1 MTSAAGTVPVSPPGA
16 RTRRSI
22 GARLREWA
30 PPIVLFVGFL
40 VVWEVLVRGLGI
52 SQFVLPAPTAI
63 AEAWVTY
70 LPEISAAARYTAVEI
85 ILGLVIG
92 VVAGI
97 TVGVVTARFRPVQDS
112 LMPFAVAASSGTA
125 SIMVLPTRSLRP
137 KSSPFMA
144 LESS

>member
-16 RTRRSI
+16 RTRRSL

-70 LPEISAAARYTAVEI
+70 LPEISAAAREAI
-85 ILGLVIG
+85 MAAPPGRRRP
-92 VVAGI
+92 AG
-97 TVGVVTARFRPVQDS
+97 GGR
-112 LMPFAVAASSGTA
+112 GTPPRRRA
-125 SIMVLPTRSLRP
+125 GR
-137 KSSPFMA
+137 
-144 LESS
+144 